1 MTISDKIVLRVAEA
15 AKVIMYSENPEKEE
29 GWAEYDSAM
38 QELYRRA
45 DRIKEL
51 ETENERLTNQAI
63 GS

>member
-15 AKVIMYSENPEKEE
+15 AKVIRDSENPEKEE

-51 ETENERLTNQAI
+51 EAENERRINDTI